1 MQFQLIEHLLKNV
14 KGWSANKVKLTNKKN
29 RYAQITKKC

>member
-14 KGWSANKVKLTNKKN
+14 KGWSANKVKLANKKN
-29 RYAQITKKC
+29 R